1 MVDESEVEVKRNLQ
15 REVDPMAFMKKEE
28 EEEEKLPQRGTGRR
42 TGTAKKPT
50 GPKDRLT
57 EEERRKRHKRVTKT

>member
-1 MVDESEVEVKRNLQ
+1 MAQKKLQ
-15 REVDPMAFMKKEE
+15 RQRSLNPETLADLKEE
-28 EEEEKLPQRGTGRR
+28 EDDEVPERGTGRR

-57 EEERRKRHKRVTKT
+57 EEERKERHKKKVG

>member
-1 MVDESEVEVKRNLQ
+1 MAQKKLQ
-15 REVDPMAFMKKEE
+15 RQRSLDPETLADLKEE
-28 EEEEKLPQRGTGRR
+28 EDDEVPERGTGRR

-57 EEERRKRHKRVTKT
+57 EEERKERHKKKVG

>member
-1 MVDESEVEVKRNLQ
+1 MGEVEVRKNMS
-15 REVDPMAFMKKEE
+15 RELDPMALQKKKKDDDKVPE
-28 EEEEKLPQRGTGRR
+28 RGTGRR

-57 EEERRKRHKRVTKT
+57 KEQRRKRHKKKTGE